1 LTNPSLSLSLS
12 SLFLFPSFPLSLFP
26 PPQKKQPMQDTQQRR
41 LPIFDAN
48 NSPQNI
54 SVYAFLLGSAFG
66 ASLTHAFYDRAT
78 PQLSIFLAAL
88 AIFHVLEYIATA
100 LFNPQKLTLGSYLIN
115 HSDGYNAAH
124 AAALIEFITER
135 YFFPEWKTFGII
147 NFIGFSIVVI
157 GQSARTLAMFHAKTN
172 FSHYIVQRKEH
183 DHFLVTT
190 GIYRI
195 SSVTYHPTLN
205 RLEPARSIMRHPSYF
220 GFYWWALGSQVMLLN
235 PICFIGFLRALH
247 RFFTNRI
254 RYEESTLIR
263 FFGAEYEAYK
273 QRTRTFIPFIP

>member
-1 LTNPSLSLSLS
+1 
-12 SLFLFPSFPLSLFP
+12 
-26 PPQKKQPMQDTQQRR
+26 MQDTQQRR

-147 NFIGFSIVVI
+147 NFIGNYNSIDICSFTTSSYKPLTNALLSPRTFTGFSIVVI

-190 GIYRI
+190 GIY
-195 SSVTYHPTLN
+195 
-205 RLEPARSIMRHPSYF
+205 SIMRHPSYF